1 MTYNGMF
8 PLLKKLYFTFARS
21 SRIIITLMII
31 DQLTKWWFINNLR
44 WKPGLT
50 LKITSF
56 LNMVYTWNYGI
67 SFGLMRDYY
76 QYSNIAFL
84 AINTLIVCYLY
95 YLMMSSKTM
104 GGFVGYSFV
113 IGGAI
118 GNLID
123 RFFRGAVFDFIHFHY
138 QNYSF
143 PVFNLADCFIT
154 LGVIILIEDYYS
166 TKKIVEEKAKNN
178 YDKAQIEA
186 MAEKIRNLDE
196 SISNKM

>member
-1 MTYNGMF
+1 MPF
-8 PLLKKLYFTFARS
+8 LLKKLYLTFARS
-21 SRIIITLMII
+21 SRIIITLVII

-44 WKPGLT
+44 WKPGLMI
-50 LKITSF
+50 KVTSF

-76 QYSNIAFL
+76 QYSNIVFL
-84 AINTLIVCYLY
+84 ITNTIIVCYLY
-95 YLMMSSKTM
+95 YLMMSSKTI
-104 GGFVGYSFV
+104 GGFAGYSFV

-123 RFFRGAVFDFIHFHY
+123 RFSRGAVFDFIHFHY
-138 QNYSF
+138 HDYSF

-166 TKKIVEEKAKNN
+166 TKKTIEEKDKEN

-186 MAEKIRNLDE
+186 MAEKIRIRDQRDSEEL
-196 SISNKM
+196 

>member
-1 MTYNGMF
+1 MPF
-8 PLLKKLYFTFARS
+8 LFKKIYLAFARS
-21 SRIIITLMII
+21 SRIIITLIII

-76 QYSNIAFL
+76 QYSNIVFL
-84 AINTLIVCYLY
+84 ITNTLIVCYLY
-95 YLMMSSKTM
+95 YLMMSSKTI
-104 GGFVGYSFV
+104 GGFAGYSFV
-113 IGGAI
+113 IGGAV

-123 RFFRGAVFDFIHFHY
+123 RFFRGAVFDFIYLHY
-138 QNYSF
+138 QDYGF

-154 LGVIILIEDYYS
+154 FGVIILIEDYYS
-166 TKKIVEEKAKNN
+166 TKKIIEEKAKEN
-178 YDKAQIEA
+178 YDKNQIEA
-186 MAEKIRNLDE
+186 MVEKIRNTDQ
-196 SISNKM
+196 SGDKI